1 MKDET
6 KPDSQTKL
14 NPATVAG
21 ISIAL
26 YVLACFLPAL
36 TFNDGNG
43 LVDWPGYQ
51 CLLMGILAPLVFQFA
66 EFSNYLYFISLVL
79 MMINKKRLAFWISV
93 IALVNSFNTFFLYFQ
108 NLPQNE
114 GGVGAPLK
122 FLYPQIGFYV
132 WFGSMAVVT
141 TGIALMI
148 KRDAEKS
155 VPK

>member
-1 MKDET
+1 M
-6 KPDSQTKL
+6 
-14 NPATVAG
+14 VAG
-21 ISIAL
+21 ISLAL
-26 YVLACFLPAL
+26 YVLSCFLPAL

-51 CLLMGILAPLVFQFA
+51 CLMMGILAPLVFQFA
-66 EFSNYLYFISLVL
+66 EFSNYLYFISLIL
-79 MMINKKRLAFWISV
+79 LMINKRRLAFWLSV
-93 IALVNSFNTFFLYFQ
+93 VALVNSFNTFLLYFQ

-132 WFGSMAVVT
+132 WFASMAVVT
-141 TGIALMI
+141 TGVALMI
-148 KRDAEKS
+148 RRDAEKS